1 MSPSLPANHMLS
13 HTVTQ
18 HHLTIT
24 QLTLPGV
31 YYHCSLHDYLNRWF
45 IKCNNDHFITDG
57 ITTLNSSLLSSLD
70 RAAHTGL
77 WTQCSCLSLA
87 LTDNKTEFWLSSAL
101 AGAGVTQ
108 SAPSRAVP
116 CGGWRVRGGG
126 RGLYCGAAS
135 APSRILMRQNMREG
149 VECCERERER
159 EREREEMLKA
169 HEKSTILHISRV

>member
-24 QLTLPGV
+24 QLKLPGV
-31 YYHCSLHDYLNRWF
+31 YYHCSLHDHLNGWF

-57 ITTLNSSLLSSLD
+57 ITTLNSSLLSSL
-70 RAAHTGL
+70 RQGSTHWAH
-77 WTQCSCLSLA
+77 CSCLSLA

-126 RGLYCGAAS
+126 RGLYLLNTRQSPAAHTTSNRYFAFLLQSRSNS
-135 APSRILMRQNMREG
+135 ATVNWLPIPPPGHRVRTLA
-149 VECCERERER
+149 ER
-159 EREREEMLKA
+159 
-169 HEKSTILHISRV
+169 KS